1 MRVVSNFI
9 SAIYACLLKSVI
21 PFRYFIPFMAFYC
34 RDAVGGVVYAALKG
48 DEDAMIKMVRG
59 KSL

>member
-1 MRVVSNFI
+1 MVYVCMHVCM
-9 SAIYACLLKSVI
+9 YACMHVC
-21 PFRYFIPFMAFYC
+21 MC